1 MKNGNVPGRHRDT
14 SYNRSFAVAVFLN
27 GAFLAIEAVYGLLA
41 GSLALVA
48 DAGHNFSDVLG
59 LLLAWGASIAARRPP
74 TARHTYGFRR
84 ATILAALSSAI
95 LLLMALGI
103 IGWEAVGR
111 FVRGTTVDY
120 GVMAIVAAIG
130 VVVNAATALLFVS
143 GRKRD
148 LNIRGAFLH
157 MAADA
162 GVSLAVVAAA
172 LLIGAAGWLWLDPA
186 LSLGIVAVILVG
198 TWGLL
203 RESAN
208 LAMDAVP
215 AGIDPG
221 AVRGF
226 LANLPRVTEV
236 HDLHI
241 WGMSTTETALT
252 AHLVM
257 PPPPP
262 DDCFYQNAAESLR
275 ERFGIGHAT
284 LQIESGKTPCEHAS
298 PERV

>member
-1 MKNGNVPGRHRDT
+1 MKNGAVPGELGDT

-27 GAFLAIEAVYGLLA
+27 GAFLTIEAVYGLLA

-59 LLLAWGASIAARRPP
+59 LLLAWGASVAARRPP
-74 TARHTYGFRR
+74 TERHTYGFRR
-84 ATILAALSSAI
+84 GTILAALSSAI

-111 FVRGTTVDY
+111 LVRGTAVDSA
-120 GVMAIVAAIG
+120 VMAIVAAIG
-130 VVVNAATALLFVS
+130 VGINAATALLFLS

-148 LNIRGAFLH
+148 LNIRAAFLH

-162 GVSLAVVAAA
+162 GVSLGVVAAA
-172 LLIGAAGWLWLDPA
+172 LLIGATGWLWLDPV

-203 RESAN
+203 RDSAN

-226 LANLPRVTEV
+226 LASLPRVAEV

-262 DDCFYQNAAESLR
+262 DDCFVQDATEGLR

-284 LQIESGKTPCEHAS
+284 LQIETGKTPCEQAP

>member
-1 MKNGNVPGRHRDT
+1 VKNATARGGYSDT
-14 SYNRSFAVAVFLN
+14 GYNRSFAVAVGLN
-27 GAFLAIEAVYGLLA
+27 GAFLVIEAVYGLMA
-41 GSLALVA
+41 GSIALVA

-84 ATILAALSSAI
+84 APILAALSSAV
-95 LLLMALGI
+95 LLLMSLGI

-111 FVRGTTVDY
+111 LVRGTAVDY
-120 GVMAIVAAIG
+120 GTMAVVAAVG
-130 VVVNAATALLFVS
+130 VGVNAATAMLFVS

-162 GVSLAVVAAA
+162 GVSLGVVVAA
-172 LLIGAAGWLWLDPA
+172 LMMGATRWFWLDPV

-203 RESAN
+203 RESAD

-221 AVRGF
+221 AVREF
-226 LANLPRVTEV
+226 LAGLPRVTEV

-262 DDCFYQNAAESLR
+262 DDCFFQDAAESLR

-284 LQIESGKTPCEHAS
+284 LQIETGTTPCEQAA